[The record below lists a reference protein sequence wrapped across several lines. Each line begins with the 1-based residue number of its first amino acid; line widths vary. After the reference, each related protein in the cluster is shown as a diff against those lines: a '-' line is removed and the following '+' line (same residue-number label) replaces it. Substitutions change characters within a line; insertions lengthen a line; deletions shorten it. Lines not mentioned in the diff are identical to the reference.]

1 VVLVAAVVYLIVRWR
16 RSRGA
21 TGGGQ
26 QREPA
31 ADVVA
36 D

>member
-1 VVLVAAVVYLIVRWR
+1 VVVAAVVYLIVRWMR
-16 RSRGA
+16 RP
-21 TGGGQ
+21 TGPED
-26 QREPA
+26 RDAEPA